1 MEHYTA
7 IKKSID
13 KSNNVDESQKHHAQ
27 QKKPNTK
34 EHHLQ
39 YDYTYMKVKNRLN

>member
-1 MEHYTA
+1 MA
-7 IKKSID
+7 IFIQWNTIQQLKKTID

-34 EHHLQ
+34 EHL
-39 YDYTYMKVKNRLN
+39 